1 MNLTGRCL
9 ADSYIVMDKMKEISS
24 EELLS
29 FNGKEGRPVY
39 MVFQG
44 RVYDVSKSPL
54 WSKGLHMNRHSA
66 GKDLTGEISAAPH
79 GTEVLERYP
88 QVGVLKKGA
97 LEELKHLPPILQ
109 NFLQKFPMARRHP
122 HPMVVHFP
130 IAFLMASS
138 LFVLLYLIFKN
149 PSFEITS
156 LYLLILGAIASLF
169 AMATGL
175 LTWWINYRLKLTLFV
190 KRKIQFSILL
200 LIFEI
205 ILILWRSFPSQISS
219 PIYFVMMVLLTPI
232 VSLLGYY
239 GGQMTFPTEKADEG
253 MR

>member
-1 MNLTGRCL
+1 
-9 ADSYIVMDKMKEISS
+9 MKEMTS

-29 FNGKEGRPVY
+29 FNGKDGKPVY
-39 MVFQG
+39 ISFQG
-44 RVYDVSKSPL
+44 KVYDVSKSPL
-54 WSKGLHMNRHSA
+54 WSKGLHMNRHPS
-66 GKDLTGEISAAPH
+66 GSDLTGAISAAPH
-79 GTEVLERYP
+79 ETEVLERYP

-97 LEELKHLPPILQ
+97 PEELKHLPPVLQ
-109 NFLQKFPMARRHP
+109 NLLQKFPMARRHP

-130 IAFLMASS
+130 IALLMVST
-138 LFVLLYLIFKN
+138 LFILLYLIFKN

-156 LYLLILGAIASLF
+156 FYLLILGAIASPF

-175 LTWWINYRLKLTLFV
+175 LTWWVNYRAKLTLFV

-205 ILILWRSFPSQISS
+205 FLILWRSYQSQISN
-219 PIYFVMMVLLTPI
+219 PVYFILIVLLTPV

-239 GGQMTFPTEKADEG
+239 GGKMTFPAEK
-253 MR
+253 